1 MPRRRSDNHMLWK
14 TIDNLT
20 SKELPRRGAEL
31 RQRLE
36 SFSDQDLVLFQ
47 NQAVEV
53 FRLLFTS
60 RTYYLYSAA
69 FDGETNG
76 SGLTD
81 FCSNLMLSGHS
92 LVDSVLRSPDN
103 FADVT
108 NTEPFNEDNGI
119 SVCSIARHIL
129 VERYDE
135 DVTEDMFQR
144 GGVQSLDGIWK
155 ELENQVGKLT
165 FEPDWRVVEA
175 TMPRIF
181 AKMRRR

>member
-1 MPRRRSDNHMLWK
+1 MNNHMLWR
-14 TIDNLT
+14 TINNLT
-20 SKELPRRGAEL
+20 SKELPGRGAEL

-47 NQAVEV
+47 HQAVEV

-60 RTYYLYSAA
+60 RIYYLYCAA

-92 LVDSVLRSPDN
+92 LVDDVLKSPDN
-103 FADVT
+103 FADVA
-108 NTEPFNEDNGI
+108 NIESFNEDYGI
-119 SVCSIARHIL
+119 SVCSIAWHIL
-129 VERYDE
+129 VGRHDV
-135 DVTEDMFQR
+135 DVTKEMFR
-144 GGVQSLDGIWK
+144 SAGVQSLDKIWE
-155 ELENQVGKLT
+155 ELEKQVGKLT
-165 FEPDWRVVEA
+165 FEPDWRQIEA
-175 TMPRIF
+175 ALPRLY